1 MSCFADSFGGDAAVF
16 WSPQASAHVL
26 PVTAMEQSVSQSE
39 DAFEFAALPCRKT
52 IIDSGDGVQHI
63 LLQDDIGRVQL
74 SNDGVD
80 MRRADS
86 VQVNALWP
94 KDQIRRRLCA
104 IECVNAI
111 TTAGRFPARLFQPD
125 RRDRRLRSVLRA
137 LDGSLAGLSHRE
149 IAEALFGEE
158 RVMADWSDPR
168 DHLRDQIRRAVGR
181 GRALMNGGYKDFLS

>member
-39 DAFEFAALPCRKT
+39 DAFELAALPCRKPV
-52 IIDSGDGVQHI
+52 IDSGDGVQHI
-63 LLQDDIGRVQL
+63 LLQDEVGRVQL

-104 IECVNAI
+104 LECLNALK
-111 TTAGRFPARLFQPD
+111 TDGKFPIRLFPPD
-125 RRDRRLRSVLRA
+125 RRGRRLRFVLRA
-137 LDGSLAGLSHRE
+137 LDGALAGLPHRD
-149 IAEALFGEE
+149 IAAALFGEE
-158 RVMADWSDPR
+158 RVRADWSDPR

-181 GRALMNGGYKDFLS
+181 GCALMNGGYKDFLS

>member
-1 MSCFADSFGGDAAVF
+1 MSYFAGSFCSDATVF
-16 WSPQASAHVL
+16 WSPQVSAHVL

-39 DAFEFAALPCRKT
+39 DAFEFAALPCRRT

-80 MRRADS
+80 MRRADD
-86 VQVNALWP
+86 VQVNVFWP
-94 KDQIRRRLCA
+94 KDQVRRRLCA
-104 IECVNAI
+104 IECLNAI

-125 RRDRRLRSVLRA
+125 RRGRRLHFVLRA

-149 IAEALFGEE
+149 IAEALFGAE
-158 RVMADWSDPR
+158 RVMTDWPDPR
-168 DHLRDQIRRAVGR
+168 DHLRDQVRRAVRR